1 MRTIFVLII
10 AAIGGAQALRG
21 PFQALL
27 FYLWIAYFRPDQ
39 WVWDSRLLYSLQL
52 SFWAGLYFIVRALPS
67 IGKARF
73 DLRAMTYWAFLI
85 LTFLSA
91 WTSDEPISWIR
102 WEDFGKTTIVGY
114 FLYAVLSQDIKHF
127 RIALIVIALSLGFE
141 GAKQAYGGL
150 ITNPGA
156 RNLNEIRQ
164 LGDNNG
170 VAVGMT
176 MLVSL
181 FIALSRTTE
190 NKWERKLYLFF
201 IIGVVYRAITTY
213 SRGGFLAITALAMM
227 YVARSNHKMKT
238 VLGVAVV
245 AAIVLP
251 VLPPAFWDRMATMN
265 VRSEGEMDDSAAGR
279 VHFWRVAT
287 VMAADHPLLGVG
299 YNSFN
304 EHYDQYDFLDGRY
317 GRDRSVHSMW
327 FAVLAELGYIGL
339 ALYILMFILA
349 LSAMQ
354 SVARLARKGD
364 LPGEF
369 YQYAVSLQAAFV
381 AAMVGG
387 TFLPWAYI
395 EMLWHFFALSMALRQ
410 IALNTVKTP
419 VAEPLPSFA
428 QRRTA

>member
-1 MRTIFVLII
+1 
-10 AAIGGAQALRG
+10 
-21 PFQALL
+21 
-27 FYLWIAYFRPDQ
+27 
-39 WVWDSRLLYSLQL
+39 
-52 SFWAGLYFIVRALPS
+52 
-67 IGKARF
+67 
-73 DLRAMTYWAFLI
+73 
-85 LTFLSA
+85 
-91 WTSDEPISWIR
+91 
-102 WEDFGKTTIVGY
+102 
-114 FLYAVLSQDIKHF
+114 
-127 RIALIVIALSLGFE
+127 
-141 GAKQAYGGL
+141 
-150 ITNPGA
+150 
-156 RNLNEIRQ
+156 
-164 LGDNNG
+164 
-170 VAVGMT
+170 
-176 MLVSL
+176 
-181 FIALSRTTE
+181 
-190 NKWERKLYLFF
+190 
-201 IIGVVYRAITTY
+201 
-213 SRGGFLAITALAMM
+213 
-227 YVARSNHKMKT
+227 
-238 VLGVAVV
+238 
-245 AAIVLP
+245 
-251 VLPPAFWDRMATMN
+251 MATMN